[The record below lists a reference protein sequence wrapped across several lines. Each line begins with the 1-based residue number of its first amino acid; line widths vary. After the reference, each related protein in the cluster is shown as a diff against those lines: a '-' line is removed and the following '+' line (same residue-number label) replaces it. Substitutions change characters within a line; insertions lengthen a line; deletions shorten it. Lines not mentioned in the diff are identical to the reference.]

1 MIRYQLALLG
11 HSQRY
16 LFPGLAFLALLSVLY
31 GAEADSPA
39 PPEFAVSA
47 GVLTVIA
54 CWLTIALVEVEDP
67 AQRLI
72 TMAHARRL
80 STMVI
85 GLVLTLVACCAG
97 LTVLAL
103 VWSMGAHGGDSVG
116 DLGFAA
122 VAHLTAASAG
132 IAIGLPCSRLV
143 VPRILYTAFAA
154 PIALAVVLMSR
165 WLPLVNPMLR
175 ALSSNRPAAVPI
187 VVGLLTSLLALAASA
202 VAVAVLVERR
212 S

>member
-16 LFPGLAFLALLSVLY
+16 LFPGLVFAALLSVLY
-31 GAEADSPA
+31 GNEAGTPA

-47 GVLTVIA
+47 GALTIIA
-54 CWLTIALVEVEDP
+54 CWLTIVLVEAEDP
-67 AQRLI
+67 AQWLI
-72 TMAHARRL
+72 TRAHARRM

-85 GLVLTLVACCAG
+85 GLVAAVLISCAA

-103 VWSMGAHGGDSVG
+103 LWSIVAHSGDSLG
-116 DLGFAA
+116 DLGSALL
-122 VAHLTAASAG
+122 AHLAAASAG
-132 IAIGLPCSRLV
+132 IAVGLPCSRLV
-143 VPRILYTAFAA
+143 VPRSGYRAIAA

-165 WLPLVNPMLR
+165 WLPLVNPVLH
-175 ALSSNRPAAVPI
+175 ALSSNKPAAIPALI
-187 VVGLLTSLLALAASA
+187 GLLTSLLALAVSATA
-202 VAVAVLVERR
+202 VAVVVERR

>member
-1 MIRYQLALLG
+1 MIRYQLALFG

-31 GAEADSPA
+31 GAEAGSPA

-47 GVLTVIA
+47 GVLTVVA
-54 CWLTIALVEVEDP
+54 CWLTITLVDVEDP

-72 TMAHARRL
+72 TLAHARKL

-85 GLVLTLVACCAG
+85 GLVLALLACCAG

-103 VWSMGAHGGDSVG
+103 IWSIVAHGGDSLG
-116 DLGFAA
+116 DLGSAA
-122 VAHLTAASAG
+122 LAHLAAASAG
-132 IAIGLPCSRLV
+132 IAIGLPCSRLL
-143 VPRILYTAFAA
+143 VPRIVYSAFAA

-175 ALSSNRPAAVPI
+175 ALSSNRPAAFDV
-187 VVGLLTSLLALAASA
+187 VVGLLTSLLALAVSA
-202 VAVAVLVERR
+202 VAVTVLVERR